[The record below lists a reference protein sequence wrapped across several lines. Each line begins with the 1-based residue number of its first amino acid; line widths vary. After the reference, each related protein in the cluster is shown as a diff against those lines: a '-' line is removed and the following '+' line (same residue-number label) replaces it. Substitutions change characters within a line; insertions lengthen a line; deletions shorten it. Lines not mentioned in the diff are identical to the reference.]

1 MKKTNVLKWKI
12 HMSIFALNFPANK
25 I

>member
-1 MKKTNVLKWKI
+1 MKKTNVLKRNI
-12 HMSIFALNFPANK
+12 YVSIFALNFPK